1 MGDAHMEEVDETECR
16 KLLAERHLGASPFPT
31 SAGR

>member
-1 MGDAHMEEVDETECR
+1 MEELDHDECR